1 MKRRLQRL
9 SGLILA
15 VLLVAYAPLALA
27 GSGQTGY
34 VAENTLPVYQQPH
47 RLSKT
52 LGIMAYGQSMEV
64 LAWQDGWARVKNSKG
79 EIGYCDV
86 HALTP
91 NNPNTLAKDAYVK
104 EAGAYV
110 FNKPGTGYAR
120 IGKVS
125 MGQRF
130 SAVAVTP
137 DGRWVRVWNGK
148 RYGYIEASAV
158 SSSPVGRNTLEGEK
172 VWIVGNKALVATS
185 DYQGRGKSMGRV
197 SLGQSYALL
206 SRDGD
211 RACLRNDSGKI
222 AWVPNSCISKTNPNT
237 LNVTMYARATGNYLF
252 PNIGYGSA
260 KRISKGSSLT
270 VVAVTPDGNWSRV
283 KKDGKYYYIQSDR
296 LSIAAL

>member
-15 VLLVAYAPLALA
+15 LILVAGAPLALA
-27 GSGQTGY
+27 GSGQRGY
-34 VAENTLPVYQQPH
+34 VAENTLPIYQQPH

-52 LGIMAYGQSMEV
+52 LGVMAYGQSMEV
-64 LAWQDGWARVKNSKG
+64 LAWQDGWARVKNSRG

-91 NNPNTLAKDAYVK
+91 DNPNTLARDAYVK

-110 FNKPGTGYAR
+110 FSKPGTGYTR

-130 SAVAVTP
+130 SAVALTP

-148 RYGYIEASAV
+148 RYGYISASAL
-158 SSSPVGRNTLEGEK
+158 SRSPVGRNALQGEK
-172 VWIVGNKALVATS
+172 IWIVGNKARMATA
-185 DYQGRGKSMGRV
+185 DYQGEGKAMGRV
-197 SLGQSYALL
+197 SLGQSYELL
-206 SRDGD
+206 STEGN

-222 AWVPNSCISKTNPNT
+222 GWVPASCISRTNPNT
-237 LNVTMYARATGNYLF
+237 LNVTMYARATGNSLF
-252 PNIGYGSA
+252 PHIGYGTA
-260 KRISKGSSLT
+260 RRISRGSALT
-270 VVAVTPDGNWSRV
+270 VVAVTANTTIS
-283 KKDGKYYYIQSDR
+283 K
-296 LSIAAL
+296 AAD